1 MKEGMFQRVVNGVG
15 ALFCFASAI
24 LGGLLEYPSCFLP
37 GATFPLGVGIFLLFE
52 MLSPRPLS
60 TTIPKDGLPWVFR
73 AIHEG
78 KKSGLVI
85 GVIFTVAAGIPA
97 FVFSWILNE
106 SQAALSMALL
116 SIGIA
121 VSCIMGT
128 LIDRWE
134 IKEVL
139 RLL

>member
-1 MKEGMFQRVVNGVG
+1 MKEGMFSRVLNGVG
-15 ALFCFASAI
+15 ALFCFASAV
-24 LGGLLEYPSCFLP
+24 LGGILEYPSCFLP
-37 GATFPLGVGIFLLFE
+37 GATFPVGVGIFLLFE
-52 MLSPRPLS
+52 MLYPRPLS
-60 TTIPKDGLPWVFR
+60 TVISEVELPWVFR

-85 GVIFTVAAGIPA
+85 GVIFAVAAGIPA
-97 FVFSWILNE
+97 FVFRFILNE
-106 SQAALSMALL
+106 AQAANSMALL

-128 LIDRWE
+128 LIDRRE